1 MDYKTSSKLLAGLF
15 YIGLTVEGVVRQAAW
30 EANKN
35 ELDHDY
41 NFGKSEEALAWQY
54 SALEEAFE
62 RIIEHR
68 KLMELMNVPGPYMR
82 PSFLRETLKL
92 WAEDM
97 LAEDPNEVTK
107 LVNEHWESNTYLEL
121 VEDEDY
127 FANRKQWKPTEVVTV
142 LERLGK
148 ITLDIVDND
157 DLGVNESY
165 IQFMSA
171 WSWTFIRPQRMQ
183 DAIRAMGLHPVEPN
197 YDDISEDNFIL
208 TAGPLAAV
216 LCFGPAP
223 VLRWLKETEQH
234 ALHETLVH
242 SMNQCT
248 DSGQIKMP
256 VYYTLALRGFPV
268 KLGMDRFRYEAVVS
282 QIAGGITPNE
292 VSRVNSLVVMV
303 ANAVFHRFAVEKLPE
318 KLPSP
323 HGIPL
328 YRDYNEVPN
337 ATAHMAYL
345 PLVQTICWHKA
356 DQWLMAVGN
365 DMGMRREVHLI
376 RELNRILRE
385 ELDNAGLIE

>member
-1 MDYKTSSKLLAGLF
+1 MEYKTSSKLLAGLF

-30 EANKN
+30 EAGKN
-35 ELDHDY
+35 ELDHEY
-41 NFGKSEEALAWQY
+41 NFGKSEEAVGWQY
-54 SALEEAFE
+54 EALEEAIE

-68 KLMELMNVPGPYMR
+68 KLMELMNVAGPYMR

-97 LAEDPNEVTK
+97 LSEDPNEVTA
-107 LVNEHWESNTYLEL
+107 LINEHWASNTYLEL

-148 ITLDIVDND
+148 ITLDIIDND

-171 WSWTFIRPQRMQ
+171 WSWNFIRPQRMQ
-183 DAIRAMGLHPVEPN
+183 DAIRAMGMYPIEPS

-216 LCFGPAP
+216 LCFGPGP
-223 VLRWLKETEQH
+223 VVRWLKETEQQ
-234 ALHETLVH
+234 ALTDRLVL

-248 DSGQIKMP
+248 DHGQIKMP
-256 VYYTLALRGFPV
+256 IYYTLALRGFPV
-268 KLGMDRFRYEAVVS
+268 VLGRDRFRYEAVVS
-282 QIAGGITPNE
+282 QIVGGVTPNE

-303 ANAVFHRFAVEKLPE
+303 ANAILHRFSVEKLPE

-328 YRDYNEVPN
+328 YHDYNEVPN
-337 ATAHMAYL
+337 PMEHIACL
-345 PLVQTICWHKA
+345 PLVQTICWKKA
-356 DQWLMAVGN
+356 NQWLMAVGN
-365 DMGMRREVHLI
+365 DMGMRREAHLI
-376 RELNRILRE
+376 SELNRILLE